1 MQVWSHS
8 EILSFVR
15 DACGDAGCERL
26 LSAFG
31 GMRIHIPKTV
41 GGRLL
46 EPLGA
51 EVLGVL
57 VRYYGDTEIDV
68 PSRGHS
74 ERIRRSARLKHDVAH
89 SNLTANELAA
99 RHGVTSVWVRRP
111 RRDLLDKPEP
121 EPKKAKALP
130 WT

>member
-1 MQVWSHS
+1 MQVYSHS

-15 DACGDAGCERL
+15 DACGDEGCERL
-26 LSAFG
+26 LDAFG
-31 GMRIHIPKTV
+31 GMRIHVPKTV

-51 EVLGVL
+51 EVLRVL
-57 VRYYGDTEIDV
+57 VRYYGDTEIDM

-74 ERIRRSARLKHDVAH
+74 ERIRRAARLKHDVLH

-99 RHGVTSVWVRRP
+99 RHGVTSVWVHQLRRS
-111 RRDLLDKPEP
+111 LLNKPKPELT
-121 EPKKAKALP
+121 KAK
-130 WT
+130 T